1 MRSLYLVGPTG
12 SGKSSIASL
21 IANDLN
27 GEIINADAFQLYK
40 GIEIITA
47 FPNKKELNRAPH
59 HLYGILNLYE
69 DYNAG
74 KYSIIAKEKI
84 KEIKENKKL
93 PIVTGGSGLYIK
105 SLTHGLLD
113 FPPVDEKLRKKL
125 NQLSIEEL
133 SEKLFRF
140 DPDGAQNINLKN
152 KRHII
157 RALEISIQCGKP
169 MSQIKKDWKKKN
181 PVFTGLIIERPR
193 DELYE
198 RINSRVIKMF
208 NSGAVEQIAQL
219 PENISETAIKAIG
232 IREIKDYLNGKM
244 SLDESISTI
253 QKISRNYAKRQITWF
268 KRESGF
274 QRVCLNADEDTD
286 LILKKILGTI
296 SSMKNVI

>member
-1 MRSLYLVGPTG
+1 M
-12 SGKSSIASL
+12 
-21 IANDLN
+21 
-27 GEIINADAFQLYK
+27 
-40 GIEIITA
+40 
-47 FPNKKELNRAPH
+47 
-59 HLYGILNLYE
+59 
-69 DYNAG
+69 
-74 KYSIIAKEKI
+74 
-84 KEIKENKKL
+84 
-93 PIVTGGSGLYIK
+93 
-105 SLTHGLLD
+105 D

-133 SEKLFRF
+133 TQKLFKF

>member
-12 SGKSSIASL
+12 SGKSSLASL

-47 FPNKKELNRAPH
+47 SPNKKELTRAPH
-59 HLYGILNLYE
+59 HLYGILNLNE
-69 DYNAG
+69 ESNAG

-84 KEIKENKKL
+84 KEIKENEKL

-113 FPPVDEKLRKKL
+113 FPPVDEKLRKRL
-125 NQLSIEEL
+125 DRLSIEEL
-133 SEKLFRF
+133 TQKLFKF

-152 KRHII
+152 KRHVI

-169 MSQIKKDWKKKN
+169 MSQMKKDWKEKN

-193 DELYE
+193 NELYE
-198 RINSRVIKMF
+198 RINSRVIEMF
-208 NSGAVEQIAQL
+208 NSGAVEQIEQL
-219 PENISETAIKAIG
+219 PTNISETAIKAIG
-232 IREIKDYLNGKM
+232 IREIKDYLDGKM

>member
-12 SGKSSIASL
+12 SGKSSLASL

-47 FPNKKELNRAPH
+47 SPNKKELNRAPH
-59 HLYGILNLYE
+59 HLYGILNLDE
-69 DYNAG
+69 ESNAG

-105 SLTHGLLD
+105 SLTHGLLN

-125 NQLSIEEL
+125 NHLSIEEL
-133 SEKLFRF
+133 TQKLFKF

-157 RALEISIQCGKP
+157 RALEISIQCGRP
-169 MSQIKKDWKKKN
+169 MSEIKKDWKNKN

-198 RINSRVIKMF
+198 RINSRVIEMF
-208 NSGAVEQIAQL
+208 NSGAVEQIEQI
-219 PENISETAIKAIG
+219 PKNISETAIKAIG
-232 IREIKDYLNGKM
+232 IREIKDYLDGKI

-296 SSMKNVI
+296 SSMQNVI

>member
-12 SGKSSIASL
+12 SGKSSLASL

-47 FPNKKELNRAPH
+47 SPNKKELTRAPH
-59 HLYGILNLYE
+59 HLYGILNLDE
-69 DYNAG
+69 ESNAG

-84 KEIKENKKL
+84 KKIKENEKL

-113 FPPVDEKLRKKL
+113 FPPVDEKLRKRL
-125 NQLSIEEL
+125 DQLSIEEL
-133 SEKLFRF
+133 TQKLFKF

-152 KRHII
+152 KRHVI

-169 MSQIKKDWKKKN
+169 MSQMKKDWKKKN

-193 DELYE
+193 NELYE
-198 RINSRVIKMF
+198 RINSRVIEMF
-208 NSGAVEQIAQL
+208 NSGAVEQIEKL
-219 PENISETAIKAIG
+219 PTNISETAIKAIG
-232 IREIKDYLNGKM
+232 IREIKDY
-244 SLDESISTI
+244 
-253 QKISRNYAKRQITWF
+253 
-268 KRESGF
+268 
-274 QRVCLNADEDTD
+274 
-286 LILKKILGTI
+286 
-296 SSMKNVI
+296 

>member
-1 MRSLYLVGPTG
+1 M
-12 SGKSSIASL
+12 
-21 IANDLN
+21 
-27 GEIINADAFQLYK
+27 
-40 GIEIITA
+40 
-47 FPNKKELNRAPH
+47 
-59 HLYGILNLYE
+59 
-69 DYNAG
+69 
-74 KYSIIAKEKI
+74 
-84 KEIKENKKL
+84 
-93 PIVTGGSGLYIK
+93 
-105 SLTHGLLD
+105 D

-133 SEKLFRF
+133 TQKLFKF

-198 RINSRVIKMF
+198 RINSRVIEMF
-208 NSGAVEQIAQL
+208 NSGAVEQIEQI
-219 PENISETAIKAIG
+219 PKNISETAIKAIG
-232 IREIKDYLNGKM
+232 IREIKDYLDGKM